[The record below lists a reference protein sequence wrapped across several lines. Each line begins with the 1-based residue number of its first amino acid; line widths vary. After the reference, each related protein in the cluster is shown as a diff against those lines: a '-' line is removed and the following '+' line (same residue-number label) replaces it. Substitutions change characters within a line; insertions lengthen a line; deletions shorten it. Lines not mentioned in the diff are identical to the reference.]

1 MSSNRDKNVPSRMTR
16 VPSPP
21 ADGVPASVARPVR
34 LSAAVWAL
42 GLTSLF
48 MDISSEMIHS
58 LLPVFLVVGLGTSAA
73 YLGVIEGVAEATACI
88 VKIFS
93 GALSDYFGRRKP
105 LALWGYGLAALT
117 KPLFALAS
125 SAGMI
130 FFARFVDRVGK
141 GIRGA
146 PRDALVADVT
156 PPEQRGAAFGLR
168 QSLDTLGAFAG
179 PVLAML
185 LAAAF
190 AGELRT
196 VLWIAVV
203 PAFISVVVLWVG
215 VREPPQQAQG
225 KKRTVELRVRAMPRS
240 FWIVCAVASV
250 FMLSRF
256 SEAFLVL
263 VGIHGGLTPAST
275 PLVLV
280 AMNLAYLLSAYPVG
294 KLADRMPKQNLLVV
308 GCCVL
313 AVANGV
319 LAVASNPVVLIVGAL
334 LWGLHMGLTEGVFA
348 AMVANSAPRDLRGSA
363 FGIFNMLRGLVL
375 LGASVTAGLLWDR
388 IGPQATFGFGSVLA
402 LLTMVAVWLSRDY
415 WQRAF
420 VVA

>member
-1 MSSNRDKNVPSRMTR
+1 MANLPIR
-16 VPSPP
+16 P
-21 ADGVPASVARPVR
+21 ADGVAASALKPVR
-34 LSAAVWAL
+34 LSTAVWAL

-73 YLGVIEGVAEATACI
+73 YLGLIEGVAEATACI
-88 VKIFS
+88 VKVFS

-105 LALWGYGLAALT
+105 LALLGYGMAALT
-117 KPLFALAS
+117 KPLFPLAS
-125 SAGMI
+125 SAGMV
-130 FFARFVDRVGK
+130 FLARFIDRLGK
-141 GIRGA
+141 GVRGA

-168 QSLDTLGAFAG
+168 QSLDTVGAFAG
-179 PVLAML
+179 PVFAIL

-190 AGELRT
+190 SGALRT
-196 VLWIAVV
+196 VMWIAVL

-215 VREPPQQAQG
+215 VREPAQQGQR
-225 KKRTVELRVRAMPRS
+225 KKRSVDLRVRSMPRS

-263 VGIHGGLTPAST
+263 VGIHGGLTPALT

-294 KLADRMPKQNLLVV
+294 KLSDRMPKQNLLVV
-308 GCCVL
+308 GCGVL

-319 LAVASNPVVLIVGAL
+319 LAIASNPVLLIVGAL
-334 LWGLHMGLTEGVFA
+334 LWGLHMGLTEGIFA
-348 AMVANSAPRDLRGSA
+348 AMVANSAPKDLRGSA

-375 LGASVTAGLLWDR
+375 LVASVIAGLLWDQV
-388 IGPQATFGFGSVLA
+388 GPQATFGFASVLA
-402 LLTMVAVWLSRDY
+402 IITVVAVWLSRHY
-415 WQRAF
+415 WQRAAA
-420 VVA
+420 VA

>member
-1 MSSNRDKNVPSRMTR
+1 MAAVKSLR
-16 VPSPP
+16 VPS
-21 ADGVPASVARPVR
+21 
-34 LSAAVWAL
+34 AVWAL

-58 LLPVFLVVGLGTSAA
+58 LLPIVLVFGLGTSAA
-73 YLGVIEGVAEATACI
+73 YLGLIEGVAEATSCI
-88 VKIFS
+88 VKVFS

-105 LALWGYGLAALT
+105 LALLGYGIAALT
-117 KPLFALAS
+117 KPLFPLAS
-125 SAGMI
+125 SAGTV
-130 FFARFVDRVGK
+130 FLARFIDRVGK

-168 QSLDTLGAFAG
+168 QSLDTVGAFAG

-190 AGELRT
+190 AGALRT
-196 VLWIAVV
+196 VLWIAVI
-203 PAFISVVVLWVG
+203 PAFISVVVLWMG
-215 VREPPQQAQG
+215 VREP
-225 KKRTVELRVRAMPRS
+225 KREAVPLAPGRRVELRVRSMPRS

-263 VGIHGGLTPAST
+263 VGIRGGLTPALT

-280 AMNLAYLLSAYPVG
+280 AMNLAYVVSAYPVG
-294 KLADRMPKQNLLVV
+294 RLSDRMPKQTLLLV
-308 GCCVL
+308 GCGIL

-319 LAVASNPVVLIVGAL
+319 LAVAWNPVLLMMGAL
-334 LWGLHMGLTEGVFA
+334 LWGLHMGFTEGVFA
-348 AMVANSAPRDLRGSA
+348 AMVANSAPKDLRGSA

-375 LGASVTAGLLWDR
+375 LAASVIAGLLWDR
-388 IGPQATFGFGSVLA
+388 VGSQATFGFASALAVL
-402 LLTMVAVWLSRDY
+402 TVVAMGLSRPY
-415 WQRAF
+415 WRQSSSA
-420 VVA
+420 A

>member
-1 MSSNRDKNVPSRMTR
+1 MVSRE
-16 VPSPP
+16 
-21 ADGVPASVARPVR
+21 GVTAPTVAPVR
-34 LSAAVWAL
+34 LSTAVWAL

-58 LLPVFLVVGLGTSAA
+58 LLPVVLVVGLGTSAA
-73 YLGVIEGVAEATACI
+73 YLGIIEGVAEATACI
-88 VKIFS
+88 VKVFS

-105 LALWGYGLAALT
+105 LALLGYGMAALT
-117 KPLFALAS
+117 KPLFPLAS
-125 SAGMI
+125 SAGMV
-130 FFARFVDRVGK
+130 FFARFVDRLGK

-168 QSLDTLGAFAG
+168 QTLDTVGAFAG

-185 LAAAF
+185 LAAVF
-190 AGELRT
+190 AGALRT
-196 VLWIAVV
+196 VLWVAVL
-203 PAFISVVVLWVG
+203 PAFISVLVLWIG
-215 VREPPQQAQG
+215 VREPKGQVAPNA
-225 KKRTVELRVRAMPRS
+225 KARKVELQVRSMPRS
-240 FWIVCAVASV
+240 FWVVCGVASV

-263 VGIHGGLTPAST
+263 VGIRGGLTPAWT

-294 KLADRMPKQNLLVV
+294 KLADRMPKENLLVV
-308 GCCVL
+308 GCGIL

-319 LAVASNPVVLIVGAL
+319 LALASNPVLLIVGAL
-334 LWGLHMGLTEGVFA
+334 LWGLHMGFTEGVFA
-348 AMVANSAPRDLRGSA
+348 AMVANSAPKDLRGSA

-375 LGASVTAGLLWDR
+375 LAASIIAGLLWDR
-388 IGPQATFGFGSVLA
+388 LGPQATFGFASVLA
-402 LLTMVAVWLSRDY
+402 LVTIAALWLSRLNR
-415 WQRAF
+415 QTPAA
-420 VVA
+420 V

>member
-1 MSSNRDKNVPSRMTR
+1 
-16 VPSPP
+16 
-21 ADGVPASVARPVR
+21 
-34 LSAAVWAL
+34 
-42 GLTSLF
+42 

-58 LLPVFLVVGLGTSAA
+58 LLPIVLVFGLGTSAA
-73 YLGVIEGVAEATACI
+73 YLGLIEGVAEATSCI
-88 VKIFS
+88 VKVFS

-105 LALWGYGLAALT
+105 LALLGYGIAALT
-117 KPLFALAS
+117 KPLFPLAS
-125 SAGMI
+125 SAGTV
-130 FFARFVDRVGK
+130 FLARFIDRVGK

-168 QSLDTLGAFAG
+168 QSLDTVGAFAG

-190 AGELRT
+190 AGALRT
-196 VLWIAVV
+196 VLWIAVI
-203 PAFISVVVLWVG
+203 PAFISVVVLWMG
-215 VREPPQQAQG
+215 VREP
-225 KKRTVELRVRAMPRS
+225 KREAVPLAPGRRVELRVRSMPRS

-263 VGIHGGLTPAST
+263 VGIRGGLTPALT

-280 AMNLAYLLSAYPVG
+280 AMNLAYVVSAYPVG
-294 KLADRMPKQNLLVV
+294 RLSDRMPKQTLLLV
-308 GCCVL
+308 GCGIL

-319 LAVASNPVVLIVGAL
+319 LAVAWNPVLLMMGAL
-334 LWGLHMGLTEGVFA
+334 LWGLHMGFTEGVFA
-348 AMVANSAPRDLRGSA
+348 AMVANSAPKDLRGSA

-375 LGASVTAGLLWDR
+375 LAASVIAGLLWDR
-388 IGPQATFGFGSVLA
+388 VGSQATFGFASALAVL
-402 LLTMVAVWLSRDY
+402 TVVAMGLSRPY
-415 WQRAF
+415 WRQSSSA
-420 VVA
+420 A

>member
-1 MSSNRDKNVPSRMTR
+1 MANLPIR
-16 VPSPP
+16 P
-21 ADGVPASVARPVR
+21 ADGVAASALKPVR
-34 LSAAVWAL
+34 LSTAVWAL

-73 YLGVIEGVAEATACI
+73 YLGLIEGVAEATACI
-88 VKIFS
+88 VKVFS

-105 LALWGYGLAALT
+105 LALLGYGMAALT
-117 KPLFALAS
+117 KPLFPLAS
-125 SAGMI
+125 SAGMV
-130 FFARFVDRVGK
+130 FLARFIDRLGK
-141 GIRGA
+141 GVRGA

-168 QSLDTLGAFAG
+168 QSLDTVGAFAG
-179 PVLAML
+179 PVFAIL

-190 AGELRT
+190 SGALRT
-196 VLWIAVV
+196 VMWIAVL

-215 VREPPQQAQG
+215 VREPAQQGQR
-225 KKRTVELRVRAMPRS
+225 KKRSVDLRVRSMPRS

-256 SEAFLVL
+256 SEAFLLL
-263 VGIHGGLTPAST
+263 VGIHGGLTPALT

-294 KLADRMPKQNLLVV
+294 KLSDRMPKQNLLVV
-308 GCCVL
+308 GCGVL

-319 LAVASNPVVLIVGAL
+319 LAIASNPVLLIVGAL
-334 LWGLHMGLTEGVFA
+334 LWGLHMGLTEGIFA
-348 AMVANSAPRDLRGSA
+348 AMVANSAPKDLRGSA

-375 LGASVTAGLLWDR
+375 LVASVIAGLLWDQV
-388 IGPQATFGFGSVLA
+388 GPQATFGFASVLA
-402 LLTMVAVWLSRDY
+402 IVTVVAVWLSRHY
-415 WQRAF
+415 WQRAAA
-420 VVA
+420 VA

>member
-1 MSSNRDKNVPSRMTR
+1 MADVPI
-16 VPSPP
+16 PP
-21 ADGVPASVARPVR
+21 AEGVAASAPEPVR
-34 LSAAVWAL
+34 LSTAVWAL

-48 MDISSEMIHS
+48 MDVSSEMIHS

-88 VKIFS
+88 VKVFS
-93 GALSDYFGRRKP
+93 GVLSDYFGRRKP
-105 LALWGYGLAALT
+105 LALLGYGMAALT
-117 KPLFALAS
+117 KPLFPFAS
-125 SAGMI
+125 SAGMV
-130 FFARFVDRVGK
+130 FFARFVDRLGK

-168 QSLDTLGAFAG
+168 QSLDTIGAFAG

-190 AGELRT
+190 GGSLRT
-196 VLWIAVV
+196 VLWIAVL
-203 PAFISVVVLWVG
+203 PAFISVIVLWVG
-215 VREPPQQAQG
+215 VREPKRQPAPNV
-225 KKRTVELRVRAMPRS
+225 KKRTVDLRVRSMPRS
-240 FWIVCAVASV
+240 FWAVCVVASV
-250 FMLSRF
+250 FTLSRF

-263 VGIHGGLTPAST
+263 VGIHGGLTPALT

-280 AMNLAYLLSAYPVG
+280 AMNLAYMLSAYPVG
-294 KLADRMPKQNLLVV
+294 KLSDRMPKQNLLVV
-308 GCCVL
+308 GCGVL

-319 LAVASNPVVLIVGAL
+319 LAFASNPVLLILGAL

-348 AMVANSAPRDLRGSA
+348 AMVANSAPKDLRGSA

-375 LGASVTAGLLWDR
+375 LAASVIAGLLWDQV
-388 IGPQATFGFGSVLA
+388 GPQATFGFGSVLA
-402 LLTMVAVWLSRDY
+402 ILTVVALWLSRNY
-415 WQRAF
+415 WHRASA
-420 VVA
+420 VA

>member
-1 MSSNRDKNVPSRMTR
+1 MTDVPI
-16 VPSPP
+16 PP
-21 ADGVPASVARPVR
+21 ADVAAVPVKQAR
-34 LSAAVWAL
+34 LSTAVWAL

-88 VKIFS
+88 VKVFS

-105 LALWGYGLAALT
+105 LALLGYGMAALT
-117 KPLFALAS
+117 KPLFPLAS
-125 SAGMI
+125 SAGMV
-130 FFARFVDRVGK
+130 FFARFIDRIGK

-168 QSLDTLGAFAG
+168 QSLDTVGAFAG
-179 PVLAML
+179 PVLAIV

-190 AGELRT
+190 AGALRT
-196 VLWIAVV
+196 VLWIAVL

-215 VREPPQQAQG
+215 VREPKRQAAASS
-225 KKRTVELRVRAMPRS
+225 KKRSVDLRVRAMPRS
-240 FWIVCAVASV
+240 FWIVCVVASV

-263 VGIHGGLTPAST
+263 VGIHAGLTPALT
-275 PLVLV
+275 PLALV

-294 KLADRMPKQNLLVV
+294 KLSDRMPKPYLLVV
-308 GCCVL
+308 GCAIL

-319 LAVASNPVVLIVGAL
+319 LAFAANPVLLIVGAL
-334 LWGLHMGLTEGVFA
+334 LWGLHMGFTEGIFA
-348 AMVANSAPRDLRGSA
+348 AMVANSAPKDLRGSA
-363 FGIFNMLRGLVL
+363 FGIFNLLRGLVL
-375 LGASVTAGLLWDR
+375 LAASVIAGLLWDQV
-388 IGPQATFGFGSVLA
+388 GPQATFGFASVLA
-402 LLTMVAVWLSRDY
+402 LLTVVALWLSRHY
-415 WQRAF
+415 WQRNSA
-420 VVA
+420 VA